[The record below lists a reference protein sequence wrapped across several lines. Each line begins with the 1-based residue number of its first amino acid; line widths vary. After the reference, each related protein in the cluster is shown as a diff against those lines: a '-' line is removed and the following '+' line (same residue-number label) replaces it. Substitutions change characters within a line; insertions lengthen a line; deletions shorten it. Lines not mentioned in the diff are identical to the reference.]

1 MLYHLELC
9 CVFNRMH
16 GNQIQM
22 IALITFLN
30 DESTVQEYIYNVKI
44 PYIDDNF
51 KKQHPTIKTSQHI

>member
-1 MLYHLELC
+1 
-9 CVFNRMH
+9 MH